1 MKFLRSFYID
11 IKKIFM
17 SGGFWLCLLMTTVL
31 LFTATVYTD
40 SDTQNRYSV
49 IKALTDFTAEQR
61 TKIFELCN
69 VSVMRSAAEGW
80 LSLFVPIITAFCF
93 VPQFCAE
100 RDGNAVRFQIFR
112 SSKLAHNLSRFF
124 SGIISGGSAI
134 LLGYAV
140 FCGAVYFLFPGISQM
155 DEYTASTVEDMRFS
169 FPLTLLS
176 VWLYGVFWS
185 IPSMFCTSILRNK
198 YLIMCLPFFV
208 KYALTQTVHKL
219 YLNSTADFEN
229 IDSSMLEF
237 ANIVNPDG
245 LLYAFEWVNGGRI
258 FLLFGAA
265 AAVFLTGYLII
276 RLNWRDQGA

>member
-40 SDTQNRYSV
+40 LGTQNRYSV
-49 IKALTDFTAEQR
+49 IKALTDFTAEQQ

-69 VSVMRSAAEGW
+69 VSVMRSATGGW

-93 VPQFCAE
+93 VPQFCVE

-112 SSKLAHNLSRFF
+112 SSRLVYSLSNFF
-124 SGIISGGSAI
+124 SGIVSGGIAI
-134 LLGYAV
+134 MLGYGL
-140 FCGAVYFLFPGISQM
+140 FCSAVYFLFPTPSQM
-155 DEYTASTVEDMRFS
+155 DEYSAMLIADMQFS

-198 YLIMCLPFFV
+198 YLIMCMPFFV
-208 KYALTQTVHKL
+208 KYALNQTVQKI

-229 IDSSMLEF
+229 IDPSMLEF

-245 LLYAFEWVNGGRI
+245 LLYAFGLINGWRI
-258 FLLFGAA
+258 FLLFGIAS
-265 AAVFLTGYLII
+265 AVFLTGYLII